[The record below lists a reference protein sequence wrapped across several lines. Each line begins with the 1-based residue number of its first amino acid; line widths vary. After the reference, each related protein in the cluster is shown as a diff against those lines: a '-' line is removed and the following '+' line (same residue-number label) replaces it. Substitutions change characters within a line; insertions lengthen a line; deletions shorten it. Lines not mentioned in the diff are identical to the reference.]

1 MTHRNVSPNLRP
13 DDTGVSY
20 DLGVLSDDAILK
32 RAAAI
37 LEARCVREGDVL
49 SNPTDAR
56 RAVQLRTATLEH
68 ETFGLV
74 YLDNKHRVLGFEDLF
89 RGTIDGCTVHTREVA
104 KAALRMNAAAVLIY
118 HNHPSTDPSPSRA
131 DELLT
136 QRLKE
141 VLGLLDIRVLDHLV
155 IGGTEVVSFAERGL
169 L

>member
-1 MTHRNVSPNLRP
+1 MTRRDKRKPRLDETSAF
-13 DDTGVSY
+13 Y
-20 DLGVLSDDAILK
+20 DAGSLGDDAILK

-37 LEARCVREGDVL
+37 LEARCVRKGDVI

-68 ETFGLV
+68 EIFGLV

-89 RGTIDGCTVHTREVA
+89 RGTIDGCTVHPREVA

-118 HNHPSTDPSPSRA
+118 HNHPSTDPTPSRA

-141 VLGLLDIRVLDHLV
+141 VLSLLDIRVLDHIV

>member
-1 MTHRNVSPNLRP
+1 M
-13 DDTGVSY
+13 
-20 DLGVLSDDAILK
+20 
-32 RAAAI
+32 
-37 LEARCVREGDVL
+37 
-49 SNPTDAR
+49 
-56 RAVQLRTATLEH
+56 QLRTATLEH
-68 ETFGLV
+68 EIFGLV

-89 RGTIDGCTVHTREVA
+89 HGTIDGCTVHPREVA

-118 HNHPSTDPSPSRA
+118 HNHPSTDPTPSRA

-141 VLGLLDIRVLDHLV
+141 VLSLLDIRVLDHIV

>member
-1 MTHRNVSPNLRP
+1 MKHRDKRKPRLDETSAF
-13 DDTGVSY
+13 Y
-20 DLGVLSDDAILK
+20 DAGSLADDAILK

-37 LEARCVREGDVL
+37 LEARCVREGDVI

-56 RAVQLRTATLEH
+56 RAVQLRTATLEY
-68 ETFGLV
+68 EVFGLV

-89 RGTIDGCTVHTREVA
+89 RGTIDGCTVHPREVA

-118 HNHPSTDPSPSRA
+118 HNHPSTDPTPSRA

-141 VLGLLDIRVLDHLV
+141 GLSLLDIRVLDHIV
-155 IGGTEVVSFAERGL
+155 IGGTEVVSFAECGL
-169 L
+169 I

>member
-1 MTHRNVSPNLRP
+1 MTHRDKRKPRL
-13 DDTGVSY
+13 DETGAFY
-20 DLGVLSDDAILK
+20 DAGSLGDDAVLR

-37 LEARCVREGDVL
+37 LEARCVREGDVI

-56 RAVQLRTATLEH
+56 RAVQLRTATLEY
-68 ETFGLV
+68 EVFGLV

-89 RGTIDGCTVHTREVA
+89 RGTIDGCTVHPREVA

-118 HNHPSTDPSPSRA
+118 HNHPSTDPTPSRA

-141 VLGLLDIRVLDHLV
+141 VLGLLDIRVIDHIV

>member
-1 MTHRNVSPNLRP
+1 MKHLDILPNPQL
-13 DDTGVSY
+13 DDTGAYY
-20 DLGVLSDDAILK
+20 DLGSLSDDAILK

-68 ETFGLV
+68 EIFGLV
-74 YLDNKHRVLGFEDLF
+74 YLDNQHRVLGFEDLF
-89 RGTIDGCTVHTREVA
+89 RGTIDGCTVHPREVV

-118 HNHPSTDPSPSRA
+118 HNHPSTDPTPSRA

-136 QRLKE
+136 QRLRD
-141 VLGLLDIRVLDHLV
+141 VLNLLDIRVIDHIV

>member
-1 MTHRNVSPNLRP
+1 M
-13 DDTGVSY
+13 
-20 DLGVLSDDAILK
+20 LSK

-68 ETFGLV
+68 EIFGLV

-89 RGTIDGCTVHTREVA
+89 RGTIDGCTVHPREVV

-118 HNHPSTDPSPSRA
+118 HNHPSTDPTPSRA

-141 VLGLLDIRVLDHLV
+141 ALNLLDIRVIDHIV

>member
-1 MTHRNVSPNLRP
+1 MTHRDKRKPRLDETSAF
-13 DDTGVSY
+13 Y
-20 DLGVLSDDAILK
+20 DPGSLGDDAILI

-37 LEARCVREGDVL
+37 LEARCVREGDLL

-68 ETFGLV
+68 EIFGLV
-74 YLDNKHRVLGFEDLF
+74 YLDNRHRVLGFEDLF
-89 RGTIDGCTVHTREVA
+89 RGTIDGCTVHPREVA

-118 HNHPSTDPSPSRA
+118 HNHPSTDPTPSRA

-141 VLGLLDIRVLDHLV
+141 VLSLLDIRVIDHIV